1 MILFLGNE
9 AYRYKFRYMK
19 TKFSLNN
26 KSAIITGGGSG
37 IGKAIAETFSQQG
50 ANVHILDYDLQSASE
65 AVEAIKAKGFLA
77 TAYYCDVANFQQVS
91 DIISNISSHTSVD
104 ILINNAGVAHVG
116 NIETCEEEDL
126 DRLYNINIKGVFN
139 CTKACISLMKTQ
151 NSGVILNLASIASS
165 VGISD
170 RFAYSMT
177 KGAVLTMT
185 YSIAKDY
192 INHNIRCN
200 CISPARVH
208 TPFVD
213 GFIKENYPG
222 KESEMFENL
231 SKTQPIGRMGIPQ
244 EIADLA
250 LFLCSNESSFIT
262 GSNYGIDGGYVTL
275 NSK

>member
-1 MILFLGNE
+1 MNN
-9 AYRYKFRYMK
+9 
-19 TKFSLNN
+19 KFSLKN
-26 KSAIITGGGSG
+26 KNVIITGGGSG

-50 ANVHILDYDLQSASE
+50 AHVHILDYDLQSASE
-65 AVEAIKAKGFLA
+65 AVETIKAKGFLA

-116 NIETCEEEDL
+116 NIESCEEEDL
-126 DRLYNINIKGVFN
+126 DRLYKINIKGVYN
-139 CTKACISLMKTQ
+139 CLKVCIPFMK
-151 NSGVILNLASIASS
+151 NNGGGVILNMASIASS

-192 INHNIRCN
+192 INDNIRCN

-213 GFIKENYPG
+213 GFIKKNYKG
-222 KESEMFENL
+222 NEIEMFEKL
-231 SKTQPIGRMGIPQ
+231 SKTQPIGRMGKPQ

-250 LFLCSNESSFIT
+250 LFLCSDEASFVT
-262 GSNYGIDGGYVTL
+262 GTNYGIDGGYITL

>member
-1 MILFLGNE
+1 MDN
-9 AYRYKFRYMK
+9 
-19 TKFSLNN
+19 KFSLKN
-26 KSAIITGGGSG
+26 KNAIITGGGSG

-50 ANVHILDYDLQSASE
+50 ALVHILDYDLQSASE
-65 AVEAIKAKGFLA
+65 TVEAIKAKGFLA
-77 TAYYCDVANFQQVS
+77 TAYHCDVANFKQVS
-91 DIISNISSHTSVD
+91 KIISTIASSNTVD

-116 NIETCEEEDL
+116 NTESCDEEDL
-126 DRLYNINIKGVFN
+126 DRLYNINVKGVYN
-139 CTKACISLMKTQ
+139 CLKTCIPFMKK
-151 NSGVILNLASIASS
+151 NGGGVILNMASIASS
-165 VGISD
+165 VGVSD

-192 INHNIRCN
+192 IDDNIRCN

-213 GFIKENYPG
+213 GFIKKNYQG
-222 KESEMFENL
+222 SEKEMFKKL
-231 SKTQPIGRMGIPQ
+231 SKTQPIGRMGKPQ

-250 LFLCSNESSFIT
+250 LFLCAEEASFIT
-262 GSNYGIDGGYVTL
+262 GSNYGIDGGYISL

>member
-1 MILFLGNE
+1 MNI
-9 AYRYKFRYMK
+9 
-19 TKFSLNN
+19 KFSLKN
-26 KSAIITGGGSG
+26 KNVVITGGGSG
-37 IGKAIAETFSQQG
+37 IGKAIAETLSIQG
-50 ANVHILDYDLQSASE
+50 AYVHILDYDIDSANE
-65 AVEAIKAKGFLA
+65 TAQDIKAQNLLA
-77 TAYYCDVANFQQVS
+77 NAYFCDVSNLQQVS
-91 DIISNISSHTSVD
+91 KTIASIASLGSID
-104 ILINNAGVAHVG
+104 ILINNAGIAHVG
-116 NIETCEEEDL
+116 NIESCEEEDL
-126 DRLYNINIKGVFN
+126 DRLYNINIKGVYN
-139 CTKACISLMKTQ
+139 CSKVCIPFMK
-151 NSGVILNLASIASS
+151 NNGGGVILNMASIASS

-250 LFLCSNESSFIT
+250 LFLCSDEASFVT
-262 GSNYGIDGGYVTL
+262 GTNYGIDGGYITL

>member
-50 ANVHILDYDLQSASE
+50 AHVHILDYDLQSASE

-91 DIISNISSHTSVD
+91 NIISNISSHTSVD